1 VFIHALGNFIEGWII
16 KGTWYQPVNIITLL
30 ITILFMI
37 FLWGIIANK
46 NNPCYYTTTAYE
58 QLSYS
63 DSDKLG
69 KFFHSYQSENP
80 ATRNDDLSQ
89 ITEKYYGIDNSTMNN
104 SLIMSPTPVVGSLPQ
119 IGSQIRRS
127 VI

>member
-1 VFIHALGNFIEGWII
+1 
-16 KGTWYQPVNIITLL
+16 
-30 ITILFMI
+30 MS
-37 FLWGIIANK
+37 
-46 NNPCYYTTTAYE
+46 YT
-58 QLSYS
+58 

-89 ITEKYYGIDNSTMNN
+89 MTEKYYGIDNTAINN

-127 VI
+127 VIWFIKNP